1 MNDTITSTADYAARQ
16 NDHWL
21 FIATLLILLAFAI
34 LIWRWVTADREK
46 LARRLTEMTDKHIAA
61 TEKMTEVVVNNTA
74 ALREVKDVMIQC
86 RLKQQP

>member
-1 MNDTITSTADYAARQ
+1 MNEISTAADYAARQ

-46 LARRLTEMTDKHIAA
+46 LARRLTEMTDKHISA
-61 TEKMTEVVVNNTA
+61 TEQMTAVVVNNTA
-74 ALREVKDVMIQC
+74 ALREVKEVMAAC
-86 RLKQQP
+86 RLKQLQ